1 MTTTTTTTTTAPLF
15 ASRRE
20 ARVEQDRLLAIV
32 RSEGGPGRRYGAS
45 HADLLALA
53 DCYEYIAKTSS
64 NPAYE
69 LGEARRLREQVARYS
84 A

>member
-1 MTTTTTTTTTAPLF
+1 MTTTTF
-15 ASRRE
+15 SSRRE
-20 ARVEQDRLLAIV
+20 ARIEQDRLLAIV
-32 RSEGGPGRRYGAS
+32 RSQGGPGQRYGAS
-45 HADLLALA
+45 HSDILALA
-53 DCYEYIAKTSS
+53 DCYEYLAGTSS